1 MLIIFLVFW
10 FVCLLCLCSSC
21 VPNVGSVFGLSICDC
36 PVYLMLAVSSD
47 CLFVIVPSVFSNV
60 YLFRLVQ
67 VIQLSSGR
75 RGRDRMVVGFTTI

>member
-1 MLIIFLVFW
+1 
-10 FVCLLCLCSSC
+10 
-21 VPNVGSVFGLSICDC
+21 
-36 PVYLMLAVSSD
+36 MLAVSSD